1 MGQLSYSIFSRT
13 IEQHTYRH
21 AHCSCKNN
29 CINLLLN
36 SLSVCVNEKHF
47 VNLIQFIQAHAVSMY
62 TIFYSTLGSA
72 RTDTN
77 TIEES
82 KNIHKVSI
90 EMLDETKFPIDY
102 IGNCWL
108 FCMAR
113 DSSNDGVN
121 KDIIFEMRRNHSIKN
136 DRAISFWNTIYHAIN
151 LSQCVAVRESFAK
164 NFFFV
169 KSWFFFRLHHN
180 EFHFAEKIVCGV
192 CLFFF
197 CFAWFNRIY
206 T

>member
-1 MGQLSYSIFSRT
+1 MLFQCVQNFFYS
-13 IEQHTYRH
+13 
-21 AHCSCKNN
+21 
-29 CINLLLN
+29 
-36 SLSVCVNEKHF
+36 SLSF
-47 VNLIQFIQAHAVSMY
+47 
-62 TIFYSTLGSA
+62 A
-72 RTDTN
+72 RTNAN

-90 EMLDETKFPIDY
+90 ETLDETKFPIDY

-108 FCMAR
+108 FCVAR
-113 DSSNDGVN
+113 DLSKDGVN
-121 KDIIFEMRRNHSIKN
+121 KDIIFEMRWNHSIKN

-169 KSWFFFRLHHN
+169 KSWLFFFRLRHN
-180 EFHFAEKIVCGV
+180 EFYFAENFFCGV

-197 CFAWFNRIY
+197 CFAVLGSTAYVTYSQSVLRYAKSINEFHDEK
-206 T
+206 TE